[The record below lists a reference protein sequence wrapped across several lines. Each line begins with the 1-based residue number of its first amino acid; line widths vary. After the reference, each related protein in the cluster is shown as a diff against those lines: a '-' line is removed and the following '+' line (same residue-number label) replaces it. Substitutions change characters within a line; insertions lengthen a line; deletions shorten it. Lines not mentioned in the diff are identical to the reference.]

1 MSQQPKQLEEL
12 NPTTLDEIEYLLL
25 NVLTDEQFYKFIQFL
40 YNIYLL
46 NIHTPIFKDFLFIH
60 FENYATRKRSP
71 IAQIFNHPQLNNE
84 FLNKHYNVII
94 NNPKL
99 FLQNIKDCYDANSKL
114 ITNQKKIF
122 LNLYCNF
129 DKDYIIPFY
138 PNFSTQNGSDQLETN
153 IQLQYRIRF
162 YTEILYS
169 ITSVNFN
176 YHQYEKPRY
185 TIKLNQYFKNYL
197 TSGYIDPKR
206 YVYPVVILDN
216 EYNQLVE
223 LFDNMKN
230 SNYALYI
237 KNILLGSLYI
247 NENGNNNL
255 LLKTQLLN
263 YFKKIN
269 LICDEFITIADIKY
283 LFYHDPAK
291 NTEHFMSHMKYY
303 FIEAILIPFTNKI
316 YEELDDEKVYSE
328 FNLNEIIHYLL
339 RLYNYEVVLDIN
351 QDIFNIIDKKNQE
364 LENKRLQEIERIKE
378 KIENERLQEIEKL
391 VHIRLQQI
399 ELERLQQIELEKLQQ
414 IELERLQQIELERLQ
429 QIEIERLQQIEL
441 EELIEIEKLQEL
453 QIIEEI
459 EIKLFLENELI
470 ELNRL
475 IELEQEIE
483 QEKIELDI
491 IQILLEEQ
499 EYDKKEQEII
509 EFSKEPEPEPEPE
522 PELEIEIEEINNN
535 IFMYYKILLFI
546 FALLYC
552 IFIKFILLTE

>member
-1 MSQQPKQLEEL
+1 MSQQPKQLKEL

-46 NIHTPIFKDFLFIH
+46 NIHTPIFKDFLFIN
-60 FENYATRKRSP
+60 FDNYEPRENDRYNTLLKQQHLNTYEYL
-71 IAQIFNHPQLNNE
+71 IQHNPQLFLQKLM
-84 FLNKHYNVII
+84 FLNKYQYNEK
-94 NNPKL
+94 NSRKR
-99 FLQNIKDCYDANSKL
+99 FLDM
-114 ITNQKKIF
+114 
-122 LNLYCNF
+122 YCNF
-129 DKDYIIPFY
+129 SKNNFLCYVKPFTTHS
-138 PNFSTQNGSDQLETN
+138 FETD

-162 YTEILYS
+162 YTEIFYS

-176 YHQYEKPRY
+176 YHQYEKPIY
-185 TIKLNQYFKNYL
+185 TIKLRQYFKNYL
-197 TSGYIDPKR
+197 TIIPFWDMLIQHK
-206 YVYPVVILDN
+206 PVVILDN

-247 NENGNNNL
+247 NENGKNNL

-269 LICDEFITIADIKY
+269 LICDELITIADIKY